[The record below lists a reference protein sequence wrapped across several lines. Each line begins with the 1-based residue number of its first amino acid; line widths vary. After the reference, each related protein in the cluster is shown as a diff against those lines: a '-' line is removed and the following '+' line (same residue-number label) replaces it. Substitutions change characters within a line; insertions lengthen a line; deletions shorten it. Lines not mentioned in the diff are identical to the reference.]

1 MVPLL
6 EIGGHEL
13 LNEQKAEWSDLMKFE
28 LTEEQNLIRDMVRE
42 FAETEVA
49 PSAQDR
55 DEEERFDRELM
66 FNRLAELGLTGIVFP
81 EEYNGAGADYI
92 SYAIAVEEL
101 SRVCASTGVT
111 LSAHLSLCAN
121 PIYLFGTEEQKQ
133 QFLSP
138 LASGEKM
145 GAFGLTEPS
154 AGSDAGGTKTTA
166 VFDGEQWILNG
177 TKIFITN
184 AGDAEVY
191 VVLARTDKEAKKHY
205 GISAFIVEKDT
216 PGFTFGKKEK
226 KMGIRSSPTMELV
239 FENCRIP
246 KENLLGEEGQG
257 FKVAMKTLDG
267 GRIGIAA
274 QALGIAQGALDQ
286 AVSYAKERKQFDK
299 PIAAFQGVQ
308 FQLADM
314 ATQITAARFLVYNA
328 AYRASAGL
336 SYSQDSA
343 MAKLMASETAMRVTT
358 QAVQILG
365 GYGYTRE
372 FPVERMMRDAKI
384 TEIYEGTSEVQRI
397 VIGANLTR

>member
-1 MVPLL
+1 M
-6 EIGGHEL
+6 
-13 LNEQKAEWSDLMKFE
+13 NFT

-49 PSAQDR
+49 PSARER
-55 DEEERFDRELM
+55 DELEKFDRHLM
-66 FNRLAELGLTGIVFP
+66 FERLAELGLTGIVFP
-81 EEYNGAGADYI
+81 EEYGGAGADYL

-111 LSAHLSLCAN
+111 LSAHLSLGSN
-121 PIYLFGTEEQKQ
+121 PIYLFGSEEQKQ
-133 QFLSP
+133 QFLVP

-145 GAFGLTEPS
+145 GAFGLTEPA

-166 VFDGEQWILNG
+166 IKDGDSYLLNG

-184 AGDAEVY
+184 GGEAETYIVF
-191 VVLARTDKEAKKHY
+191 ARTDKEAQKHH
-205 GISAFIVEKDT
+205 GISAFIVEKGT
-216 PGFTFGKKEK
+216 PGFTFGKKEQ
-226 KMGIRSSPTMELV
+226 KMGIRSSPTYELV
-239 FENCRIP
+239 FENCHIP
-246 KENLLGEEGQG
+246 AANLLGEEGQG

-267 GRIGIAA
+267 GRIGIAS
-274 QALGIAQGALDQ
+274 QALGIAQGALEI
-286 AVSYAKERKQFDK
+286 AVNYAKERKQFDK
-299 PIAAFQGVQ
+299 PISVFQGVQ

-314 ATQITAARFLVYNA
+314 ATQIEASRLLVYQA
-328 AYRASAGL
+328 AFRASNKQ
-336 SYSQDSA
+336 SYSQQSA
-343 MAKLMASETAMRVTT
+343 MAKLMASETAMKVTT

-397 VIGANLTR
+397 VIGSALTR